1 MTNKDLFSALGGI
14 NPAWIEDAAP
24 KHKTKKAPV
33 FLAIFLPTAATAA
46 AAILV
51 FFLLIF
57 PKLYPR
63 ISPTVPPADSPM
75 QEPSINQSAPL
86 PDGNFTELTAE
97 LTEHTALNGVISVE
111 EGVIPDTIGGQT
123 GVIYRLFGLSGQD
136 FVLIAKAV
144 EELPGT
150 YRDFSRYGSAKYN
163 EYRIFKMRITDP
175 LETKLTGEFYFA
187 LPAKL
192 KGDLTNYDAILL
204 SMEQLGKDC
213 VLVHTETG
221 VLSAFSY
228 LFQGLDQCPHWGE
241 LIPFNNGVF
250 DDSLWKEEGW
260 IYPEHLSDESL
271 LNGPYFRR
279 VLVKNGTTLK
289 EALATFY
296 DRSNYNN
303 EYSTKPH
310 AGPELKTYDYSE
322 PDAKAA
328 MEFMKPFQNGVFQRE
343 YSTRF
348 RRYINGCATNE
359 TIEISYDT
367 HAVTHANAFT
377 EEEIAALPDLSAT
390 ITALKIPERPPQ
402 LETHDF
408 NITVKYSYMYGWY
421 EKTESGVYSII
432 KTAWF
437 YTIAREDYFYLDET
451 FLLVTDEGTKTLSRK
466 ELTDLIGENRNISK
480 DKYGSEI
487 FEIVTD

>member
-1 MTNKDLFSALGGI
+1 MTNKDLFTALNHI
-14 NPAWIEDAAP
+14 DPAWIDDAAP
-24 KHKTKKAPV
+24 KHNKKKTTVRWAV
-33 FLAIFLPTAATAA
+33 FLPIASTVTVAL
-46 AAILV
+46 LV
-51 FFLLIF
+51 FGLLIL
-57 PKLYPR
+57 PNLLPG
-63 ISPTVPPADSPM
+63 ISSNAPPPFFSPP
-75 QEPSINQSAPL
+75 EDPS
-86 PDGNFTELTAE
+86 FTKLTAE
-97 LTEHTALNGVISVE
+97 LTEHTTLNGIISVE
-111 EGVIPDTIGGQT
+111 NGAVPEEESNAVQ
-123 GVIYRLFGLSGQD
+123 RLFGLSGRA

-150 YRDFSRYGSAKYN
+150 YRDFSRYGSARYN
-163 EYRIFKMRITDP
+163 EYRIFKLRITDP

-192 KGDLTNYDAILL
+192 KGDLTNYDAIFL

-213 VLVHTETG
+213 VLAHTETG
-221 VLSAFSY
+221 ELSAFSY

-296 DRSNYNN
+296 DRGNYDN

-310 AGPELKTYDYSE
+310 AGPGLKTYDYSE
-322 PDAKAA
+322 PEAKAA
-328 MEFMKPFQNGVFQRE
+328 MEFIKPFQNGVFQRE

-359 TIEISYDT
+359 TIEIAYDP
-367 HAVTHANAFT
+367 HVVTHANAFT
-377 EEEIAALPDLSAT
+377 EEEIAALPDLSAA
-390 ITALKIPERPPQ
+390 IAALEIPERPPQ
-402 LETHDF
+402 LDEYF
-408 NITVKYSYMYGWY
+408 EITVKYTGAYGWY
-421 EKTESGVYSII
+421 EKTEDGIYSIVRVQ
-432 KTAWF
+432 WY
-437 YTIAREDYFYLDET
+437 YTFGTKGNVYYDEV
-451 FLLVTDEGTKTLSRK
+451 FLLVSENGTETLYRDELIAR
-466 ELTDLIGENRNISK
+466 IGENPNIFK
-480 DKYGSEI
+480 EKYGSQT
-487 FEIVTD
+487 FVMAP